1 MPFFEYKAITTQ
13 GKNKSG
19 LIESESLKSA
29 VRLLKTQSLTVL
41 DINETQHKLKI
52 KTVFNLQK
60 KITVAQIAFL
70 TRQLASLIEASM
82 PIDEALQT
90 IVRNSEQKTLS
101 RVVGEI
107 RSGVIEGKSLAES
120 FNSSGASFPAYYIA
134 TIEAGELSGNL
145 SLVLDKLAQD
155 LEQQHKFKKK
165 VSAALIYPMMISL
178 VAVVV
183 IVALLVMVVP
193 QIVSVF
199 DDMKQTLPPL
209 TIGVIALSDF
219 LSEYYLLL
227 LLAIILFIVGFK
239 LLLKKEKVQRFWH
252 QFLVKIPM
260 FGHILVMSNAIRFT
274 RTFSLLHASQTPIIT
289 AMQTSADVL
298 NLLPMKQAI
307 LDASE
312 KVREGSSIFKALE
325 INKALPPMILY
336 MLASGEASGNLSP
349 MLDKA
354 VSNQEFELDTYIS
367 KILNLFEPL
376 MILIMGG
383 VVLLIVLAILMPI
396 FEINQV
402 PL

>member
-1 MPFFEYKAITTQ
+1 MSFFEYKAITVQ

-19 LIESESLKSA
+19 LIEAENLKTA
-29 VRLLKTQSLTVL
+29 VRLLKTQSLAVL
-41 DINETQHKLKI
+41 DINESKNKLKI
-52 KTVFNLQK
+52 KTSFNFQK
-60 KITVAQIAFL
+60 KLNVAQIAFL

-90 IVRNSEQKTLS
+90 IIRHSDKKTLS
-101 RVVGEI
+101 RVTREI
-107 RSGVIEGKSLAES
+107 HSAVIEGKSLAES
-120 FNSSGASFPAYYIA
+120 FNSSANFPAYYIA

-145 SLVLDKLAQD
+145 SFVLGKLAQD

-165 VSAALIYPMMISL
+165 VSSALIYPMMISI

-209 TIGVIALSDF
+209 TIAVIGLSNF
-219 LSEYYLLL
+219 LSQYYLLL
-227 LLAIILFIVGFK
+227 LLMIILFILGFN
-239 LLLKKEKVQRFWH
+239 LALKKEKIQKKWH
-252 QFLVKIPM
+252 QFLAKIPL
-260 FGHILVMSNAIRFT
+260 FGHILVMSNAIRFA
-274 RTFSLLHASQTPIIT
+274 RTFSLLHASQTPIIL
-289 AMQTSADVL
+289 AMQNAAEVL
-298 NLLPMKQAI
+298 SLLPMKQAI
-307 LDASE
+307 LKASDR
-312 KVREGSSIFKALE
+312 VREGSSIFKALE
-325 INKALPPMILY
+325 TNKALPPMILY
-336 MLASGEASGNLSP
+336 MLASGEASGNLSV

-354 VSNQEFELDTYIS
+354 VTNQEFELDTYIS

-376 MILIMGG
+376 MILVMGG

-396 FEINQV
+396 FEINQI